1 MIMLFMVMFFC
12 GVSKNADAKYKY
24 VTERGV
30 NRNTTVKG
38 IFVVAKQYEEAGA
51 YKYKIIMKKNEVK
64 KTIAKNTTTD
74 FTTNGKIIYYSA
86 VVKKISSYETKN
98 CIYKYDI
105 KTGKYTKIISGK
117 SYIVCGCSGRYLYC
131 GRGICLYRA

>member
-51 YKYKIIMKKNEVK
+51 YKYKRPLQKIQLLILQQTEKLFIILQLLKKYRRMKL
-64 KTIAKNTTTD
+64 
-74 FTTNGKIIYYSA
+74 KIVFINMILKQVNIRKLYRENLILYVVA
-86 VVKKISSYETKN
+86 VEGI
-98 CIYKYDI
+98 
-105 KTGKYTKIISGK
+105 
-117 SYIVCGCSGRYLYC
+117 YIVE
-131 GRGICLYRA
+131 

>member
-74 FTTNGKIIYYSA
+74 FTTNGKLFIILQLLKKYRRMKLKIVFINMILKQVNIRKLYRENLILYVVA
-86 VVKKISSYETKN
+86 VEGI
-98 CIYKYDI
+98 
-105 KTGKYTKIISGK
+105 
-117 SYIVCGCSGRYLYC
+117 YIVE
-131 GRGICLYRA
+131 